1 MWLRMILKKER
12 QGERKSE
19 YLREV
24 KRWKGS
30 GRGRERVGGR
40 GKGRE
45 RRKEWEWKGRD
56 DMN

>member
-1 MWLRMILKKER
+1 MILKKER

-45 RRKEWEWKGRD
+45 RRKE
-56 DMN
+56 